1 MNTQFSLAKEI
12 TTELYNPLG
21 MITMVRNKSS
31 PYTYGTSIYA
41 STVNSVR
48 HYLRKRDFL
57 TYSFQLIPEPVGSET
72 WSLAW
77 GYIRQFDDITRSPT
91 LTKNDALTILEQE
104 QEILELGFEGNLNV
118 PHTAPIRH
126 RWLAQFFDNERKY
139 YGGEALQVLRNLYEC
154 AWSNVAR
161 KGKILSQKDMD
172 LHLYKKTSNFFKLYF
187 ILGGFDLRNHI
198 DDFSYLLGMGLGML
212 DDILDMVSDYEEG
225 YVNITREEMESLGID
240 LEPEDKGFLQQV
252 IESGYQTLRAK
263 KIMSVLLRARRLT
276 RYVRVPLVRALLIR
290 LTDIFASP
298 ILENKLIPGQ
308 RFFFKGSRMVDRFL
322 PKNESIAYKIGHKF
336 IRFVLMYPKVV
347 SAFFRQPSATEDK
360 HLAVTNR
367 QAIDSVRMTSLSE
380 ERKTSD
386 TYADLFEVDFRGRI
400 IGLLESIAAS
410 EAKISAVELAKKVTI
425 ELAIEKEDLVNLV
438 SIEAMNVLKRSEY
451 THVPIEK
458 RVLLI
463 PHCLRDPIRCKAP
476 IDEEGYHC
484 KKCGA
489 CIIADITRSAEEKGL
504 KWYMVGGGSHAIRI
518 IKNAQ
523 PRAVLGIACFDEA
536 MMAIEK
542 ISEYGVPIQ
551 AVLLSKDGC
560 VNTEVDFNAVQAKLD
575 I

>member
-1 MNTQFSLAKEI
+1 MSLNTQLNLSKKLIAMTQNI
-12 TTELYNPLG
+12 
-21 MITMVRNKSS
+21 SS
-31 PYTYGTSIYA
+31 PFTYGTSIYTT
-41 STVNSVR
+41 TVNSVR

-57 TYSFQLIPEPVGSET
+57 TYAFQLIPEPVGSET
-72 WSLAW
+72 WSLAS
-77 GYIRQFDDITRSPT
+77 GYIRQFDDIIGSPT

-104 QEILELGFEGNLNV
+104 QEIMELGFEGNLKV
-118 PHTAPIRH
+118 PRTAPIRH
-126 RWLAQFFDNERKY
+126 LWLAQFFDNERKY
-139 YGGEALQVLRNLYEC
+139 YGGEALQVVKILNEC
-154 AWSNVAR
+154 AWSNVSR

-172 LHLYKKTSNFFKLYF
+172 IHMYKKTSNFFKLYF
-187 ILGGFDLRNHI
+187 ILGDFDLRGYI

-212 DDILDMVSDYEEG
+212 DDILDMVSDYEGG

-252 IESGYQTLRAK
+252 IESGYHTLRAK

-276 RYVRVPLVRALLIR
+276 RYVRVPLVRSLLLR

-308 RFFFKGSRMVDRFL
+308 RFFFKGSRMIDRFL

-336 IRFVLMYPKVV
+336 IRSVLMYPKLFSV
-347 SAFFRQPSATEDK
+347 FFRQASATGDK
-360 HLAVTNR
+360 HLAVSNI
-367 QAIDSVRMTSLSE
+367 QAIDSVKMTSLLE

-386 TYADLFEVDFRGRI
+386 IFVDLSEVDFRGRI
-400 IGLLESIAAS
+400 IGLLESIAAT
-410 EAKISAVELAKKVTI
+410 EAKLSAVELAKKVTI
-425 ELAIEKEDLVNLV
+425 ELAIEKENLVNLV
-438 SIEAMNVLKRSEY
+438 SIEAMNVVKRSEY
-451 THVPIEK
+451 THVPLEK
-458 RVLLI
+458 RILLI
-463 PHCLRDPIRCKAP
+463 PHCLRDPMRCEAP
-476 IDEEGYHC
+476 IDDEGYHC

-489 CIIADITRSAEEKGL
+489 CVIADITRSAEEKGL

-523 PRAVLGIACFDEA
+523 PQAVLGIACFDEA

-542 ISEYGVPIQ
+542 ISGYGIPIQ

-560 VNTEVDFNAVQAKLD
+560 VNTEVDFDAVQAKLD
-575 I
+575 IQ